1 MNFRPWTNLKF
12 TIIDLGLIWNSIC
25 VFSLWH
31 AWHVSSGAS
40 RYIPWVPPWVFAC
53 TGFQLLGGDAA
64 HLWALRRAPG
74 SLALAKRASLWILPK
89 RALISPHVVTSFCQK
104 RSIEHLLYARF
115 WTRNWGHNRE
125 KDRLGLLDS
134 QNSQIFIK
142 ALAGEDLSLFIFKM
156 TFFFLPSMISYMNA
170 QGGKQEN

>member
-12 TIIDLGLIWNSIC
+12 TVINLGLIWNSIC

-40 RYIPWVPPWVFAC
+40 RCIPWVPPWVFAC

-74 SLALAKRASLWILPK
+74 SLALAKRASFWILPK
-89 RALISPHVVTSFCQK
+89 RALTSPHVVTSFCQK
-104 RSIEHLLYARF
+104 RFIEHLLYARF
-115 WTRNWGHNRE
+115 WTRNWGHNRA
-125 KDRLGLLDS
+125 KDRLGLLD
-134 QNSQIFIK
+134 SQIFIK

-156 TFFFLPSMISYMNA
+156 TFFFPSLA
-170 QGGKQEN
+170 WFLTWTHGRKTGE